1 MKNEIICLYNLCYAI
16 ARVVTKKG
24 RMTLVMY
31 RLLKLS
37 MFIVLLVGAS
47 VILATEGGF
56 QTYVQAQTPPTEHN
70 QREFTDEPGDPE
82 IYDPNLH
89 AELVVDLG
97 LTSLPTT
104 MAFLGPNDFLVLEK
118 EKGTVQR
125 VVNGKVL
132 PEPLL
137 DVNVAGSI
145 ERCMCGIAISNNV
158 PGHAYVFLYYTEAQT
173 ADKDDMTADPK
184 APLGNRLY
192 RYELVDNKLVNPKML
207 LDLPADP
214 GPRHNGG
221 DILIGPDGFLYISVG
236 DVDGTYQGD
245 QWQTPAQNYQEGAN
259 VDGRSGILRMT
270 QDGLPVPNGG
280 ILSNEDPLNL
290 YYAYGIRNTFG
301 MDFDPLVGNL
311 WATENGPGEE
321 DEINLV
327 LPGFNSG
334 WQEVMGLTA
343 TEDGFDPADIV
354 DFEGTG
360 VYRDPELVWI
370 DTAGLTALK
379 FLHSD
384 RLGPQYQN
392 DMFVGDVHNG
402 RLYRFDLN
410 QERNGLILPE
420 ALASKIIQTPAS
432 PGLENI
438 IFGQGF
444 AGITDVEVGPDGYLY
459 VVSIGQGKIFRIVP
473 GAPQTPPAPLSFPAG
488 EQVPAPVEEP
498 EPSPEAEDEDEV
510 DSAEDEENIEE
521 DDENDN
527 NENSLFGG

>member
-1 MKNEIICLYNLCYAI
+1 MKNEVICLYNLCYAI
-16 ARVVTKKG
+16 ARVVTEKG

-37 MFIVLLVGAS
+37 MLIVLLVGAS
-47 VILATEGGF
+47 AILSSDGGF

-70 QREFTDEPGDPE
+70 QREFTDEPGDPD

-89 AELVVDLG
+89 TELVVDLG
-97 LTSLPTT
+97 PASLPTT
-104 MAFLGPNDFLVLEK
+104 MAFLGPDDFLVLEK

-132 PEPLL
+132 PEPML

-158 PGHAYVFLYYTEAQT
+158 QGHTYVFLYYTEAQT
-173 ADKDDMTADPK
+173 ADRDDMTATPQ

-221 DILIGPDGFLYISVG
+221 DVLIGPDGNLYVSVG

-245 QWQTPAQNYQEGAN
+245 QWQTPAQNYQEGSD

-280 ILSNEDPLNL
+280 ILGNEDPLNL

-301 MDFDPLVGNL
+301 MDFDPIAGNL

-360 VYRDPELVWI
+360 VYRDPELVWMN
-370 DTAGLTALK
+370 TAGPTALK

-498 EPSPEAEDEDEV
+498 EPAPEDLDED
-510 DSAEDEENIEE
+510 DSAEEEENIEE

-527 NENSLFGG
+527 SGLFG